1 MRFLYCWSSIPLEDL
16 CEKWHFFSARVPELD
31 PDQCIG
37 AQAEACCMRRIA
49 RPGRTEM
56 FDIVMLA
63 IGLGFFALSVG
74 YAMACDQL

>member
-1 MRFLYCWSSIPLEDL
+1 
-16 CEKWHFFSARVPELD
+16 
-31 PDQCIG
+31 
-37 AQAEACCMRRIA
+37 MRRSA

-63 IGLGFFALSVG
+63 IGLGFFGLSVG